1 MGFGRPSGFE
11 LRSFSGRSRLGTQA
25 APIGVPA
32 DGESSGNGEQQ
43 VVAMGHGNN
52 PAPGGNLAGL
62 RRAWR
67 IRWLNRSLM
76 RHTSAHAPHAQA
88 RTLRLTLAGWWH
100 RLTTR
105 LGAAATSP
113 AIPQALW
120 DATLARH
127 PFLAARDAADL
138 QQLRLLSAQF
148 LGSKRFSGAHG
159 LQITDEI
166 ALSIA
171 AQACL
176 PVLKLGL
183 HWYDDFSGIVVHPDA
198 MLAPR
203 EVHDEIGVVHH
214 YQEELSGEAMV
225 GGPVT
230 LSWRDVQ
237 EASTEDG
244 YNLVIHEFV
253 HKLDMRDGQADGCP
267 PMPSRAMARRW
278 QTEMQAAYRDFK
290 EALSMANRFGGPQP
304 WLDPYAATDPA
315 EFFAVSCEAY
325 FVNRTRFGL
334 EWPAL
339 LDLFDAYFLGS

>member
-1 MGFGRPSGFE
+1 MAR
-11 LRSFSGRSRLGTQA
+11 LRQ
-25 APIGVPA
+25 
-32 DGESSGNGEQQ
+32 
-43 VVAMGHGNN
+43 
-52 PAPGGNLAGL
+52 
-62 RRAWR
+62 AWR
-67 IRWLNRSLM
+67 IWWLNRSPM
-76 RHTSAHAPHAQA
+76 RHTPGHPPHAQA
-88 RTLRLTLAGWWH
+88 RALRSTLAGWWH
-100 RLTTR
+100 QLTTR
-105 LGAAATSP
+105 LGAAANSP

-127 PFLAARDAADL
+127 PFLAARDPADL

-148 LGSKRFSGAHG
+148 LRSKQFSGAHG
-159 LQITDEI
+159 LQITDEM
-166 ALSIA
+166 ALAIA

-176 PVLKLGL
+176 PVLQLGL
-183 HWYDDFSGIVVHPDA
+183 HWYDDFSGIVVHPNA

-203 EVHDEIGVVHH
+203 EVHDETGVVHH
-214 YQEELSGEAMV
+214 YQEELSGEAMS

-237 EASTEDG
+237 ETSVEDG
-244 YNLVIHEFV
+244 YNLVIHEFA
-253 HKLDMRDGQADGCP
+253 HKLDMRDGLADGCP
-267 PMPSRAMARRW
+267 PMPSRALARRW
-278 QTEMQAAYRDFK
+278 QTVMQAAYRDFK

>member
-1 MGFGRPSGFE
+1 
-11 LRSFSGRSRLGTQA
+11 
-25 APIGVPA
+25 
-32 DGESSGNGEQQ
+32 
-43 VVAMGHGNN
+43 
-52 PAPGGNLAGL
+52 
-62 RRAWR
+62 
-67 IRWLNRSLM
+67 M
-76 RHTSAHAPHAQA
+76 RHTPGHPPHTQA
-88 RTLRLTLAGWWH
+88 RALRSTLAGWWH
-100 RLTTR
+100 QLPTR
-105 LGAAATSP
+105 LGAAANSP

-127 PFLAARDAADL
+127 PFLAERDPADL

-148 LGSKRFSGAHG
+148 LRSKQFSGAHG
-159 LQITDEI
+159 LQITDEM
-166 ALSIA
+166 ALAIA

-176 PVLKLGL
+176 PVLQLGL
-183 HWYDDFSGIVVHPDA
+183 HWYDDFSGIVVHPNA

-203 EVHDEIGVVHH
+203 EVHDESGVVHH
-214 YQEELSGEAMV
+214 YQEELSGEAMS

-237 EASTEDG
+237 E
-244 YNLVIHEFV
+244 
-253 HKLDMRDGQADGCP
+253 
-267 PMPSRAMARRW
+267 RW
-278 QTEMQAAYRDFK
+278 QTVMQAAYRDFK

>member
-1 MGFGRPSGFE
+1 
-11 LRSFSGRSRLGTQA
+11 
-25 APIGVPA
+25 
-32 DGESSGNGEQQ
+32 
-43 VVAMGHGNN
+43 MGHGNN

-67 IRWLNRSLM
+67 IWWLNRSLM

-166 ALSIA
+166 AVAIA

-183 HWYDDFSGIVVHPDA
+183 HWYDDFSGILVHPDA

>member
-1 MGFGRPSGFE
+1 MRTNTNNPP
-11 LRSFSGRSRLGTQA
+11 GTQA
-25 APIGVPA
+25 GALP
-32 DGESSGNGEQQ
+32 SS
-43 VVAMGHGNN
+43 
-52 PAPGGNLAGL
+52 
-62 RRAWR
+62 
-67 IRWLNRSLM
+67 
-76 RHTSAHAPHAQA
+76 
-88 RTLRLTLAGWWH
+88 LAGWWH

-105 LGAAATSP
+105 LGAAAKSP

-120 DATLARH
+120 DDTLARH
-127 PFLAARDAADL
+127 PFLAARDTADL

-148 LGSKRFSGAHG
+148 LGSKQFSGAHG
-159 LQITDEI
+159 LQITDEM
-166 ALSIA
+166 ALAIA

-183 HWYDDFSGIVVHPDA
+183 HWYDDFSGIVVHPDV

-203 EVHDEIGVVHH
+203 EVHDDAGVVHH
-214 YQEELSGEAMV
+214 YQEELSGEAMP

-237 EASTEDG
+237 EASIEDG
-244 YNLVIHEFV
+244 YNVVIHEFV
-253 HKLDMRDGQADGCP
+253 HKLDMRGGQADGCP
-267 PMPSRAMARRW
+267 PMPTRALARRW
-278 QTEMQAAYRDFK
+278 QTVMQAAYRDFK

-325 FVNRTRFGL
+325 FVNRKRFGE

-339 LDLFDAYFLGS
+339 LDLFDAYFLAP

>member
-32 DGESSGNGEQQ
+32 DGESSGTGEQQ

-183 HWYDDFSGIVVHPDA
+183 HW
-198 MLAPR
+198 
-203 EVHDEIGVVHH
+203 
-214 YQEELSGEAMV
+214 
-225 GGPVT
+225 
-230 LSWRDVQ
+230 
-237 EASTEDG
+237 
-244 YNLVIHEFV
+244 
-253 HKLDMRDGQADGCP
+253 
-267 PMPSRAMARRW
+267 
-278 QTEMQAAYRDFK
+278 
-290 EALSMANRFGGPQP
+290 
-304 WLDPYAATDPA
+304 
-315 EFFAVSCEAY
+315 
-325 FVNRTRFGL
+325 
-334 EWPAL
+334 
-339 LDLFDAYFLGS
+339 

>member
-1 MGFGRPSGFE
+1 MRTNTNHPP
-11 LRSFSGRSRLGTQA
+11 GTQA
-25 APIGVPA
+25 GALR
-32 DGESSGNGEQQ
+32 SS
-43 VVAMGHGNN
+43 
-52 PAPGGNLAGL
+52 
-62 RRAWR
+62 
-67 IRWLNRSLM
+67 
-76 RHTSAHAPHAQA
+76 
-88 RTLRLTLAGWWH
+88 LAGWWH
-100 RLTTR
+100 RLTRR
-105 LGAAATSP
+105 LVAAAQSP

-127 PFLAARDAADL
+127 PFLAARDAADV
-138 QQLRLLSAQF
+138 QQLRQLSAQF
-148 LGSKRFSGAHG
+148 LGSKQFSGARG
-159 LQITDEI
+159 LQITDEM
-166 ALSIA
+166 ALAIA

-183 HWYDDFSGIVVHPDA
+183 HWYDDFSGVVVHPDA

-203 EVHDEIGVVHH
+203 EVHDDAGVVHH
-214 YQEELSGEAMV
+214 YQEELSGEAMT

-237 EASTEDG
+237 EASIEEG
-244 YNLVIHEFV
+244 YNVVIHEFV

-267 PMPSRAMARRW
+267 PMPSRAMAQRW
-278 QTEMQAAYRDFK
+278 QTEMQPAYRDFK

-325 FVNRTRFGL
+325 FVNRTHFAQ